1 MRHDAGVPRLLVVH
15 HTPSPNLQAVLEA
28 VREGVAMVE
37 EVELAVRPALSA
49 GPADVLEADGV
60 LLGTP
65 ANIGYMSG
73 ALKHFFD
80 TVYYPCPTTR
90 ASTRR
95 WACPTASTCTATT
108 TPPVPSRPSTRSPA
122 PCGGSRSPPRS
133 ASSARR
139 AGTTSRRCAS
149 SRPRSRSAC
158 DLGRCLPPSAVG
170 QPEPVPRRRSDAAR
184 IREITRDV
192 LGFDDFRPGQE
203 RAMRAVVGGR
213 DTLAVLPSGAG
224 KSAIYQVAAQLLDGP
239 VVVVSPLI
247 ALQRDQV
254 DRLEELQPGAAH
266 QLNSSMSAGDQRK
279 VLEGLADGTVHYVFL
294 APEQLTKPEVVDA
307 VRDAGPALFVVD
319 EAHCVSAWGHDFRPD
334 YLRLGGVIEQLGHPT
349 VLALTATAAPPV
361 RAEIVERLEMR
372 DPQVVVAGF
381 DRPEIRLEVDHYADA
396 HGKDQGVLDRV
407 LTEIGEGRGPGIV
420 YSATRKGTE
429 EIAERLTDRGLRV
442 RAYHAGLRKAERED
456 TQRAWMD
463 DELDVVVATTAFGM
477 GIDKPDTRFV
487 IHAEPA
493 DSLDSYYQEI
503 GRAGR
508 DGKPALAVLVYRQED
523 LGLRRFFAAGTPAE
537 EELQQVAG
545 LVAAAAAA
553 GIDGVDVKDLRE
565 ETGRAATPLTRDLNL
580 LEQVDAVVLDDDGA
594 AHPADNA
601 PSPGEAAA
609 AAREL
614 AEHHERVDQS
624 RVEMM
629 RGYAETADCRRQFL
643 LGYFGEQLDS
653 PCGNCDNCD
662 NGLAEEQA
670 ATDDDTP
677 FPVETPVVHSEWG
690 NGIVMRVEDDR
701 LVVLFDEVGYKTLAL
716 AAVTAHGLLRPRT

>member
-1 MRHDAGVPRLLVVH
+1 LPI
-15 HTPSPNLQAVLEA
+15 T
-28 VREGVAMVE
+28 
-37 EVELAVRPALSA
+37 
-49 GPADVLEADGV
+49 
-60 LLGTP
+60 
-65 ANIGYMSG
+65 
-73 ALKHFFD
+73 D
-80 TVYYPCPTTR
+80 T
-90 ASTRR
+90 
-95 WACPTASTCTATT
+95 
-108 TPPVPSRPSTRSPA
+108 
-122 PCGGSRSPPRS
+122 
-133 ASSARR
+133 
-139 AGTTSRRCAS
+139 
-149 SRPRSRSAC
+149 
-158 DLGRCLPPSAVG
+158 G
-170 QPEPVPRRRSDAAR
+170 QREPVPPAAPKDNPADNPKDNPAGNAAGGSKSVRTRR
-184 IREITRDV
+184 IREFARDV
-192 LGFDDFRPGQE
+192 LGYEEFRPGQE
-203 RAMRAVVGGR
+203 AAMQAVVAGR

-224 KSAIYQVAAQLLDGP
+224 KTAIYQVAGQLLDGP

-254 DRLEELQPGAAH
+254 ERLAEIEDRAGRAA
-266 QLNSSMSAGDQRK
+266 QLNSTMSAGDQRE
-279 VLEGLADGTVHYVFL
+279 VLKALQDGTVRFVFL

-307 VRDAGPALFVVD
+307 VGDGKPALFVVD

-396 HGKDQGVLDRV
+396 HGKEQGVLDRV
-407 LTEIGEGRGPGIV
+407 LAEIGEGRGPGIV
-420 YSATRKGTE
+420 YSATRRGTE
-429 EIAERLTDRGLRV
+429 EIAGELLERGLRA
-442 RAYHAGLRKAERED
+442 RAYHAGLAKAERED

-493 DSLDSYYQEI
+493 DSIDSYYQEI

-545 LVAAAAAA
+545 LVAAASAA
-553 GIDGVDVKDLRE
+553 GIEDGVDVKDLRE
-565 ETGRAATPLTRDLNL
+565 ETGRAATPLVRDLNL
-580 LEQVDAVVLDDDGA
+580 LEQVSAVVLDEDGSA
-594 AHPADNA
+594 LPVEEG
-601 PSPGEAAA
+601 PSPSEAAA

-629 RGYAETADCRRQFL
+629 RGYAETTECRRQFL
-643 LGYFGEQLDS
+643 LGYFGEQLDQ
-653 PCGNCDNCD
+653 PCGNCDTCSA
-662 NGLAEEQA
+662 GTAQQHPSA
-670 ATDDDTP
+670 DDHDTP
-677 FPVETPVVHSEWG
+677 FPVETPVEHSEWG
-690 NGIVMRVEDDR
+690 PGVVMRVEDDR
-701 LVVLFDEVGYKTLAL
+701 VVVLFDQVGYKTLGL
-716 AAVTAHGLLRPRT
+716 AAVTENELLHVRG

>member
-1 MRHDAGVPRLLVVH
+1 MPPASPPDNPAG
-15 HTPSPNLQAVLEA
+15 A
-28 VREGVAMVE
+28 
-37 EVELAVRPALSA
+37 
-49 GPADVLEADGV
+49 
-60 LLGTP
+60 
-65 ANIGYMSG
+65 
-73 ALKHFFD
+73 
-80 TVYYPCPTTR
+80 
-90 ASTRR
+90 
-95 WACPTASTCTATT
+95 TAS
-108 TPPVPSRPSTRSPA
+108 VRTR
-122 PCGGSRSPPRS
+122 
-133 ASSARR
+133 
-139 AGTTSRRCAS
+139 
-149 SRPRSRSAC
+149 
-158 DLGRCLPPSAVG
+158 
-170 QPEPVPRRRSDAAR
+170 R
-184 IREITRDV
+184 IREIARDV
-192 LGFDDFRPGQE
+192 LGFEEFRPGQE
-203 RAMRAVVGGR
+203 AAMQAVVSGR

-224 KSAIYQVAAQLLDGP
+224 KTAVYQVAGQLLDGP

-254 DRLEELQPGAAH
+254 ERLAEIEDDAGRAA
-266 QLNSSMSAGDQRK
+266 QLNSTMSDGDQRD
-279 VLEGLADGTVHYVFL
+279 VLESLGDGTVRFVFL

-372 DPQVVVAGF
+372 DPEIVVAGF
-381 DRPEIRLEVDHYADA
+381 DRPEIRLEVDQYADA
-396 HGKDQGVLDRV
+396 YGKQQGVLDRV
-407 LTEIGEGRGPGIV
+407 LAEIGDDRGPGIV

-429 EIAERLTDRGLRV
+429 EIAEQLTDRGLRA
-442 RAYHAGLRKAERED
+442 RPYHAGLSKADRED

-508 DGKPALAVLVYRQED
+508 DGDPALAVLVYRQED

-545 LVAAAAAA
+545 LVQAAAAA
-553 GIDGVDVKDLRE
+553 GIDEGVDVKDLRE
-565 ETGRAATPLTRDLNL
+565 ETGRAATPLSRDLNL
-580 LEQVDAVVLDDDGA
+580 LEQVSAVVLDEDGA
-594 AHPADNA
+594 AFPAPDA

-629 RGYAETADCRRQFL
+629 RGYAETTECRRQFL
-643 LGYFGEQLDS
+643 LGYFGEQLDQ
-653 PCGNCDNCD
+653 PCGNCDNCSAGTAQEHPGPGD
-662 NGLAEEQA
+662 HE
-670 ATDDDTP
+670 TP
-677 FPVETPVVHSEWG
+677 FPVETPVEHSEWG
-690 NGIVMRVEDDR
+690 NGVVMRVEDDR
-701 LVVLFDEVGYKTLAL
+701 LVVLFDEVGYKTLGI
-716 AAVTAHGLLRPRT
+716 AAVTEHDLLRARM

>member
-1 MRHDAGVPRLLVVH
+1 V
-15 HTPSPNLQAVLEA
+15 
-28 VREGVAMVE
+28 
-37 EVELAVRPALSA
+37 
-49 GPADVLEADGV
+49 
-60 LLGTP
+60 
-65 ANIGYMSG
+65 
-73 ALKHFFD
+73 
-80 TVYYPCPTTR
+80 
-90 ASTRR
+90 
-95 WACPTASTCTATT
+95 
-108 TPPVPSRPSTRSPA
+108 
-122 PCGGSRSPPRS
+122 PPRRQTTDDDNPAGNS
-133 ASSARR
+133 ASVRTR
-139 AGTTSRRCAS
+139 
-149 SRPRSRSAC
+149 
-158 DLGRCLPPSAVG
+158 
-170 QPEPVPRRRSDAAR
+170 R
-184 IREITRDV
+184 IREFARDV
-192 LGFDDFRPGQE
+192 LGFEEFRPGQE
-203 RAMRAVVGGR
+203 AAMQAVASGQ

-224 KSAIYQVAAQLLDGP
+224 KTAVYQVAGQLLDGP
-239 VVVVSPLI
+239 VIIVSPLI

-254 DRLEELQPGAAH
+254 DRLAEVEDRAGRAA
-266 QLNSSMSAGDQRK
+266 QLNSTLSAGDQRE
-279 VLEGLADGTVHYVFL
+279 VLESLGDGTVRFVFL
-294 APEQLTKPEVVDA
+294 APEQLGKPEVVDA
-307 VRDAGPALFVVD
+307 LREAKPALFVVD

-334 YLRLGGVIEQLGHPT
+334 YLRLGSVIEQLGHPT

-361 RAEIVERLEMR
+361 RAEIVEQLAMR
-372 DPQVVVAGF
+372 DPEMVVAGF

-396 HGKDQGVLDRV
+396 HAKDQGVLDRV

-420 YSATRKGTE
+420 YSATRRGTE
-429 EIAERLTDRGLRV
+429 EIAAALADRGLRA
-442 RAYHAGLRKAERED
+442 RHYHAGLNKGDRED

-493 DSLDSYYQEI
+493 DSVDSYYQEI

-508 DGKPALAVLVYRQED
+508 DGDPALAVLVYRQED

-545 LVAAAAAA
+545 LVSAAAAA
-553 GIDGVDVKDLRE
+553 GIEDGVDVKDLRE
-565 ETGRAATPLTRDLNL
+565 ETGRAATPLVRDLNL
-580 LEQVDAVVLDDDGA
+580 LEQVSAVVLDEEGA

-601 PSPGEAAA
+601 PSPAEAAA
-609 AAREL
+609 AARQL
-614 AEHHERVDQS
+614 AGHHEKVDQS

-629 RGYAETADCRRQFL
+629 RGYAETTDCRRQFL

-701 LVVLFDEVGYKTLAL
+701 LVVLFDEVGYKTLGL
-716 AAVTAHGLLRPRT
+716 AAVTAHGLLRARA